1 MEVWPWSQDVWWP
14 QETSNIVV
22 FLNKHRGLE
31 VCFLSSLVD
40 YLSAIDLQEE
50 QNQVDFYFVS
60 YFLLFLVFTRFQVHG
75 FASFFKHQHEEDFW
89 VIDLFILGSFPTVII
104 SHYFCSHFYWQK
116 LLCSVACCQ
125 KIFCF
130 ARTWFLVTFQDLLRP
145 WEGSIVVRLFFLHI
159 FFDYILPRAA
169 TTPYLS
175 FFFYYPP
182 SSFFFYLKRS
192 LIV

>member
-1 MEVWPWSQDVWWP
+1 M
-14 QETSNIVV
+14 
-22 FLNKHRGLE
+22 
-31 VCFLSSLVD
+31 D

-50 QNQVDFYFVS
+50 QDQVDFYFVS

-145 WEGSIVVRLFFLHI
+145 WEGSIVVRLFLHI
-159 FFDYILPRAA
+159 FLIISFLAPRRLLICLFFI
-169 TTPYLS
+169 TP
-175 FFFYYPP
+175 PP
-182 SSFFFYLKRS
+182 LFSPKKKLDSPVVMWKN
-192 LIV
+192 